1 MSQTAESPI
10 STAESPVSLPDM
22 VPLRMLNA
30 AQRKLFG
37 FGASSRNELDE
48 LVPNPTK
55 ITKTV
60 TPSRT
65 NRYASRKGPTV
76 VLDSTTPFDDVA
88 TTNGDVSGE
97 LEPTGD
103 APTTNGDAPTTNVD
117 VSGDATDVSDD
128 VRRCNYR
135 VYDASRSNMDEIHV
149 ILPLEELVACLDQNF
164 VCIDCGRPSSH
175 VIGRLTI
182 GIATSFNFFCECGK
196 TFSMKAR
203 LRRNGI
209 KQKYEDYSSQVC
221 VAASGLTVNSFDLNI
236 RLVLAMQETGGGQA
250 EAAVTS
256 GMLDL
261 CSDAMS
267 NSFTTVEENL
277 CVQERRLGQQ
287 QLKENIE
294 LEKSL
299 TQKDDDGETG
309 LGTSF

>member
-10 STAESPVSLPDM
+10 STAQSPVSLPDM
-22 VPLRMLNA
+22 VPLRLLNA

-60 TPSRT
+60 TPSPT
-65 NRYASRKGPTV
+65 NRHPSRKGPTV

-103 APTTNGDAPTTNVD
+103 APTTNGDAPTTNVY

-128 VRRCNYR
+128 VTRCNYR

-175 VIGRLTI
+175 VIERLTI
-182 GIATSFNFFCECGK
+182 GIATSFNFCECGQ

-236 RLVLAMQETGGGQA
+236 RLVLAMQET
-250 EAAVTS
+250 V
-256 GMLDL
+256 L
-261 CSDAMS
+261 
-267 NSFTTVEENL
+267 
-277 CVQERRLGQQ
+277 R
-287 QLKENIE
+287 
-294 LEKSL
+294 
-299 TQKDDDGETG
+299 
-309 LGTSF
+309 